1 MSKHQTPIPK
11 NEIMKPAPPY
21 LSIVVASRNDNHG
34 GDMLKRM
41 TIFVNGIL
49 HLTQKFKLPTELILV
64 EWNPPIDKPYL
75 HTVLPKPSNNA
86 YLSIRY
92 IIVPPDLHQQYAQPY
107 TIPLYQMTAK
117 NVGIRRAKGKFVL
130 CTNVDILFSETL
142 FSKLAKQGLKND
154 HFYRA
159 NRCDIPAHIDQSWS
173 YEQQIAFCQANIL
186 KVLGK
191 TKDHAYLD
199 KVPQFV
205 YKYDWLAKSLNK
217 VVGYIG
223 QKKDPIKN
231 TMLVLDTDACG
242 DFTLMSKQNWIAIQG
257 YVEVN
262 FYSINIDS
270 LGLIAAAALG
280 YEQVIFAPKYCVY
293 HIDHAS
299 GWERLTTP
307 LDKMRFWKSKPGF
320 GWDIIGE
327 VAHYAI
333 QHRKKLDINNSDWG
347 FANEQLEEFIF

>member
-1 MSKHQTPIPK
+1 MNNQQS
-11 NEIMKPAPPY
+11 APY
-21 LSIVVASRNDNHG
+21 LSIIVASRNDNHG

-49 HLTQKFKLPTELILV
+49 HLTKKFKLPTELIFV

-75 HTVLPKPSNNA
+75 HTVLPKPSNNP

-117 NVGIRRAKGKFVL
+117 NVGIRRAKGTFVL
-130 CTNVDILFSETL
+130 STNVDILFSETL
-142 FSKLAKQGLKND
+142 FAELAKQQLKNN

-159 NRCDIPAHIDQSWS
+159 NRCDIPATIDQNAS
-173 YEQQIAFCQANIL
+173 YDQQIAFCQANII

-191 TKDHAYLD
+191 NKNYLYLNNC
-199 KVPQFV
+199 PSFI
-205 YKYDWLAKSLNK
+205 YKYAWLSKLLNK
-217 VVGYIG
+217 MNRHFG
-223 QKKDPIKN
+223 QQKDPVRSII
-231 TMLVLDTDACG
+231 LALDTDACG
-242 DFTLMSKQNWIAIQG
+242 DFTLMSKHNWIAIQG

-280 YEQVIFAPKYCVY
+280 YEQVIFAPLSCVY

-320 GWDIIGE
+320 GWDIISE
-327 VAHYAI
+327 VATYAI
-333 QHRKKLDINNSDWG
+333 QHHKTLDINDENWG
-347 FANEQLEEFIF
+347 FANKQLEEFIF